1 MEDNQAQK
9 VEIYGKKIFF
19 VCATFTLNTNVILR
33 LMEQE
38 YEIYKIDQY
47 RQLKSLLTLD
57 PQSIV
62 YINLDSQNTPNV
74 WYNFIR
80 YFETEPRFKDVK
92 FGAFSTKL
100 KPAEKERF
108 TKSLKLEAGFYPVE
122 KGFGEAM
129 GQLMVRLEEL
139 KAKGMRKFVRMNCQG
154 IRNTEAFFLSG
165 NMMYKME
172 VLDISSIGMGL
183 KIPLKYCQLFRINT
197 VIPGLNLVL
206 GSKQLKVNA
215 KIFGI
220 KNLGNAALLIM
231 IFTPDTEDS
240 FRSYVRTFICEEM
253 QKIII
258 NKALSLNWDK
268 TDYTTQVEVEEE
280 KASDDTSHPTSDE
293 SEATAEA
300 AKELENASGEEA
312 TQNDQN
318 DQNDQN
324 ANEAGE
330 AKADDTEG
338 SQDAPAESQTDN
350 SSEEKPAEDA
360 PANA

>member
-19 VCATFTLNTNVILR
+19 VCATFTLNTNIILR

-47 RQLKSLLTLD
+47 RQLKSLLILN

-74 WYNFIR
+74 WYNFIQ
-80 YFETEPRFKDVK
+80 YFETEPRFKEVK

-100 KPAEKERF
+100 KPAEKDRF
-108 TKSLKLEAGFYPVE
+108 TKSLKMEAGFYSVE

-129 GQLMVRLEEL
+129 GDLMVRLEDL
-139 KAKGMRKFVRMNCQG
+139 KAKGMRKFVRMSCQG
-154 IRNTEAFFLSG
+154 VRSTEAFFLRG

-172 VLDISSIGMGL
+172 VVDISSIGMGL

-220 KNLGNAALLIM
+220 KNIGDAALLIM

-253 QKIII
+253 QKKLI
-258 NKALSLNWDK
+258 NQALSLNWDK

-280 KASDDTSHPTSDE
+280 KSSDDTSHPTSDE
-293 SEATAEA
+293 SQATAEA
-300 AKELENASGEEA
+300 AKSLDNASDGDEPQNAQNEGSECAEGSQDASEA
-312 TQNDQN
+312 TQNDSQTTAA
-318 DQNDQN
+318 D
-324 ANEAGE
+324 EA
-330 AKADDTEG
+330 
-338 SQDAPAESQTDN
+338 APAE
-350 SSEEKPAEDA
+350 EA

>member
-9 VEIYGKKIFF
+9 VEIYGKKVFF
-19 VCATFTLNTNVILR
+19 VCATFTLNTNIVLR

-47 RQLKSLLTLD
+47 RQLKSLLILN

-74 WYNFIR
+74 WYNFIQ

-92 FGAFSTKL
+92 FGAFSSKL

-108 TKSLKLEAGFYPVE
+108 TKSLRLEAGFYSVE

-129 GQLMVRLEEL
+129 GDLMVRLEDL

-154 IRNTEAFFLSG
+154 VRSTEAFFLRG

-172 VLDISSIGMGL
+172 VVDISSIGMGL

-220 KNLGNAALLIM
+220 KNIGDAALLIM

-240 FRSYVRTFICEEM
+240 FRSYVRSFICEEM
-253 QKIII
+253 QKKLI
-258 NKALSLNWDK
+258 NQALSLNWDK

-280 KASDDTSHPTSDE
+280 KSSDDTSHPTSNE
-293 SEATAEA
+293 SEATSEA
-300 AKELENASGEEA
+300 AEMLEKSSDENVP
-312 TQNDQN
+312 QNDQ
-318 DQNDQN
+318 
-324 ANEAGE
+324 
-330 AKADDTEG
+330 DDGAEG
-338 SQDAPAESQTDN
+338 SQDAPEASQND
-350 SSEEKPAEDA
+350 SEEEPAPSEET
-360 PANA
+360 PADNQ